1 MVQTRLGD
9 GSTIEMTEEEI
20 RADIER
26 GVEDATDRANIDS
39 LSEDEIDRL
48 ADIYTRPNKFVSVE
62 TGNELVLTFDEGSVK
77 LKRLAV
83 SIGRIPD
90 LQLYERA
97 FCSDTAEMAHID
109 YSYKP
114 IKPIIA
120 EEQIEMEQA
129 LLTTVLPVF
138 YGAMPNLSLY
148 SQPDGSFPNPAEL
161 LPKGKIK
168 EAQEAYEGMVEH
180 AISDMVFVASKMY
193 EAGADGINFDTT
205 GSAGEP
211 DFLATL
217 RATEILKEK
226 YPDISIE
233 MGMSG
238 EFVLGMHGEI
248 EYDGVNLAGLYPHE
262 QVKLA
267 EKAGAD
273 IFGGVVNINSSE
285 TIPWNIGRTVTMMKA
300 CAEVANIPV
309 HANVGMGVGGVPIVE
324 TPPVDSL
331 SRASAALAEVGKL
344 DGL

>member
-9 GSTIEMTEEEI
+9 GSTIEMTEDEI

-26 GVEDATDRANIDS
+26 GIEDAVDRAEVDS
-39 LSEDEIDRL
+39 LPEEEIEKL
-48 ADIYTRPNKFVSVE
+48 TDIYTRPSKFVSVE

-90 LQLYERA
+90 LQIYERV
-97 FCSDTAEMAHID
+97 FCSDTAELAHID
-109 YSYKP
+109 YSFKPVKP
-114 IKPIIA
+114 IVA

-129 LLTTVLPVF
+129 LLSTVLPLY

-148 SQPDGSFPNPAEL
+148 SQPDGAFPNPAEL
-161 LPKGKIK
+161 LPKGKVK
-168 EAQEAYEGMVEH
+168 EAQEAYEGMMEH
-180 AISDMVFVASKMY
+180 AIKDMVFVGSKMY

-217 RATEILKEK
+217 KATEELKEK
-226 YPDISIE
+226 YPNISIE
-233 MGMSG
+233 MGMAG
-238 EFVLGMHGEI
+238 EFVLGMHGDL
-248 EYDGVNLAGLYPHE
+248 EYNGVGLAGLYPHE

-267 EKAGAD
+267 EEAGVD
-273 IFGGVVNINSSE
+273 VFGPVVNINSSE

-300 CAEVANIPV
+300 CAEAADIPV

-324 TPPVDSL
+324 TPPADSL
-331 SRASAALAEVGKL
+331 SRASAALAEIGKQ